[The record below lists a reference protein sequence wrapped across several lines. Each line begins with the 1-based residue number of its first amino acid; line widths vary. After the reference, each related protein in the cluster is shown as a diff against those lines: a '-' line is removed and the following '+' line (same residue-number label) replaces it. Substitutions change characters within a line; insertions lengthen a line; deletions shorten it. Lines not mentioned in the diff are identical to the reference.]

1 MTALFAL
8 MLSLVLAACTAAPL
22 INVHNAPPPAA
33 EPERTGEEIVCVI
46 ELGTWEDSAAAADG
60 TLLAA
65 YSFVLPVMQV
75 TRADGTAVQTA
86 QTPAEEQ
93 ALASAEVFNRRFGE
107 WAAAREFE
115 GLVQEAQAALDY
127 QREEGLPWAGGYE
140 LELTCSV
147 YQTENLISV
156 SGTYYSNTGG
166 AHPNTWQI
174 GWSFDLRQGTFLE
187 PELLSEG
194 TDLLDAVS
202 AELVRRAEETDGD
215 GRSLAEDYWEDYAAI
230 IANWCSYAVSFNEA
244 GMTVTFSPYE
254 LAPYGFGPQSF
265 LLDYDWLMPHLSD
278 YGRALLGLESAPEMS

>member
-46 ELGTWEDSAAAADG
+46 EMGTWEDSAAAADG

-107 WAAAREFE
+107 WAAAKEFE

-127 QREEGLPWAGGYE
+127 RREEGLPWAGGYE

-166 AHPNTWQI
+166 AHPNTWQLS
-174 GWSFDLRQGTFLE
+174 WNFDWKQGDFFE
-187 PELLSEG
+187 PEFLAEG
-194 TDLLDAVS
+194 TDLGEAVT
-202 AELVRRAEETDGD
+202 AEIIRQANEPLED
-215 GRSLAEDYWEDYAAI
+215 GRVPAEGYWEDYEAI
-230 IANWCSYAVSFNEA
+230 AANWGSYAVSFDEA
-244 GMTVTFSPYE
+244 GMNVTFSPYE
-254 LAPYGFGPQSF
+254 LAAYAAGPQNFRFS
-265 LLDYDWLMPHLSD
+265 YAWLSPHLSSH
-278 YGRALLGLESAPEMS
+278 GQKLLGLESLEP

>member
-115 GLVQEAQAALDY
+115 DLVREAQAALDY

-166 AHPNTWQI
+166 AHPNTWQLS
-174 GWSFDLRQGTFLE
+174 WNFDWKQGDFFE
-187 PELLSEG
+187 PEFLAEG
-194 TDLLDAVS
+194 TDLGEAVT
-202 AELVRRAEETDGD
+202 AEIIRQANEPLED
-215 GRSLAEDYWEDYAAI
+215 GRVPAEGYWEDYEAI
-230 IANWCSYAVSFNEA
+230 AANWGSYAVSFDEA
-244 GMTVTFSPYE
+244 GMNVTFSPYE
-254 LAPYGFGPQSF
+254 LAAYAAGPQNFRFS
-265 LLDYDWLMPHLSD
+265 YEWLSPHLSSH
-278 YGRALLGLESAPEMS
+278 GQKLLGLESLEP